1 MLKEVIDGA
10 SGEFLQFGEKYVVG
24 PSKQLPALRYVIR
37 HLNFRAKMPI
47 VTVSLVITNFVTC
60 VENSLLG
67 FSSVARFARG
77 GATEL

>member
-1 MLKEVIDGA
+1 MAPQANFYSLGKIC
-10 SGEFLQFGEKYVVG
+10 VVG
-24 PSKQLPALRYVIR
+24 PSKQLPALRYVIIN
-37 HLNFRAKMPI
+37 LNFRAKMPI

-60 VENSLLG
+60 VENSLG

>member
-24 PSKQLPALRYVIR
+24 PSKQLPALRYVIIN
-37 HLNFRAKMPI
+37 LNFRAKMPI

-60 VENSLLG
+60 VENSLG